1 MKQIIKKIVLFL
13 ASAFTL
19 FGSTKRKGEETMPD
33 AIKMPTQGDEI
44 ILEDFEIAAYHNH
57 G

>member
-1 MKQIIKKIVLFL
+1 MKQIIKKIVLIL

-19 FGSTKRKGEETMPD
+19 IGSTKRKGEETMPD

-57 G
+57 A